1 MQQFPADLNV
11 LSPRPFLNTG
21 VGRPAQGS
29 LDNVNTAKLP
39 DGSLCWVLSLR
50 TLYQLDKSAS
60 GSETFPNVINAAGG
74 GQWKAV
80 TGVQAAALGTTFLDP
95 GAANYVRWVN
105 NGGTIEAGWWSLNPV
120 GVFSQQ
126 RTASGGEFDTLY
138 WQLPYAPGRQLNNAT
153 VTILPAG
160 GHAALPGTLP
170 QWSVQR
176 RLPTNNFPAGA
187 PLAFVTDPSAD
198 VPTYE
203 TQHTI
208 VLDDSV
214 SGMPVTFE
222 SGYLYY
228 LILSPEGGANSLTAL
243 QVFNAQITIA

>member
-1 MQQFPADLNV
+1 MQQFPSALNV

-21 VGRPAQGS
+21 VGRPAEDS

-39 DGSLCWVLSLR
+39 DGSLCWVLSLK

-60 GSETFPNVINAAGG
+60 GTETFPNVINAAGG

-80 TGVQAAALGTTFLDP
+80 TGTQAGALGTTFLDP
-95 GAANYVRWVN
+95 GEANFTRWVN
-105 NGGTIEAGWWSLNPV
+105 NGGTIEEGWWFLNAA

-126 RTASGGEFDTLY
+126 RTATGGDFDTLY
-138 WQLPYAPGRQLNNAT
+138 WQLPYAPGRQLTNAT
-153 VTILPAG
+153 VTIQPNG
-160 GHAALPGTLP
+160 GHAALPSTVP
-170 QWSVQR
+170 QWRVQR
-176 RLPTNNFPAGA
+176 RLPTTNSLGA
-187 PLAFVTDPSAD
+187 PQAFINDPSAD

-203 TQHTI
+203 TQHTL

-222 SGYLYY
+222 SGYLY
-228 LILSPEGGANSLTAL
+228 LLSLSPEAGTNSLAGL
-243 QVFNAQITIA
+243 QVFSAQITIE